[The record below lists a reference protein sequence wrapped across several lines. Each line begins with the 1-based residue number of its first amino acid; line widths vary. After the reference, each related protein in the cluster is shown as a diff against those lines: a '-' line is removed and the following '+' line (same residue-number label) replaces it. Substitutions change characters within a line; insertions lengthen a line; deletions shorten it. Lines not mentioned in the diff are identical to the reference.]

1 VTTRAKPSVDRSSMR
16 SHNRSLVLR
25 LVFDE
30 HSISAAEL
38 ARRTGMSR
46 STISGIVQEL
56 EQVGL
61 IATVGPRP
69 AHTGRRAVPLELA
82 PDAFAA
88 LGVELG
94 ARHVAVLLS
103 DLRGRTLAF
112 AEEVHPVRHDP
123 SGALALVDRSIEAVL
138 AEARVPRRRLLGLG
152 VAVPSPL
159 QPDRPGRLLPLIFPA
174 WTEVNLDEELRRKHK
189 LPVVIDNDANLGALA
204 ERFWGAGGTHLA
216 YVKVGAGVG
225 CGFIIDGRLHRGAS
239 GTAGEIGHTPID
251 PSGPACLCG
260 NRGCVT
266 MYVGAEELLARLP
279 ASSGARGRGTEPRN
293 LAALIALAR
302 SGDAAA
308 LALLA
313 EAGTH
318 LGIVIGGL
326 INLNDPGVV
335 VLGGELSAA
344 GELVLAPLR
353 REVQRRV
360 LPSTFASTRI
370 VATQLGRRG
379 LALGAATLVLRQALE
394 QDALFAAA
402 ERAGTGG

>member
-1 VTTRAKPSVDRSSMR
+1 VTARAKPAVDRSGMR

-25 LVFDE
+25 MVFDE

-56 EQVGL
+56 EEVGL
-61 IATVGPRP
+61 IATIGPRP
-69 AHTGRRAVPLELA
+69 MHTGRRAVPLELA
-82 PDAFAA
+82 PDAFAS

-112 AEEVHPVRHDP
+112 READHPVRRDP
-123 SGALALVDRSIEAVL
+123 TGALALVDHSIDAVL
-138 AEARVPRRRLLGLG
+138 AEARVSRRRLLGLG

-174 WTEVNLDEELRRKHK
+174 WSEVNLDDELRRKHK
-189 LPVVIDNDANLGALA
+189 LPVAIDNDANLGALA
-204 ERFWGAGGTHLA
+204 ERFWGAGGEHLA

-239 GTAGEIGHTPID
+239 GTAGELGHTPID
-251 PSGPACLCG
+251 PAGPLCVCG

-266 MYVGAEELLARLP
+266 TYVGAEELLARLSRTGP
-279 ASSGARGRGTEPRN
+279 APEHSAEPRT
-293 LAALIALAR
+293 LSALIALAR
-302 SGDAAA
+302 AGDRAAC
-308 LALLA
+308 ALLA

-318 LGIVIGGL
+318 LGVVIGGL

-344 GELVLAPLR
+344 GELVLEPLR
-353 REVQRRV
+353 REVQRRI
-360 LPSTFASTRI
+360 LPVTFASTRI

-379 LALGAATLVLRQALE
+379 LALGAATLVIRQAL
-394 QDALFAAA
+394 DHDTLFAAA
-402 ERAGTGG
+402 ERARAS